1 VRRILLWLLISACV
15 WEGFVYLYS
24 RPRFWEGLARVSER
38 VGTGALHIYDMAKVD
53 QERRAAQWEE
63 FNHAHR
69 ARAGRAG
76 ARPHTGDTITD
87 IEEFLRRKR
96 SP

>member
-1 VRRILLWLLISACV
+1 VKRTLLWLLIAAAV
-15 WEGFVYLYS
+15 WECWVYLYS
-24 RPRFWEGLARVSER
+24 RPRFWEAMARASER
-38 VGTGALHIYDMAKVD
+38 VGTGALRIYDDMAKVD
-53 QERRAAQWEE
+53 QERRVAQWEE

-69 ARAGRAG
+69 ARASAHPR
-76 ARPHTGDTITD
+76 TGDTITD